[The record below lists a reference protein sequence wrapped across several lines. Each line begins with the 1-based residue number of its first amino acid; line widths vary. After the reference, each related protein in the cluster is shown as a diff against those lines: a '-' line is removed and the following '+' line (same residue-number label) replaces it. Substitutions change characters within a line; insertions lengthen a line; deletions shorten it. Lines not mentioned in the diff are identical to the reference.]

1 MTLQELKWP
10 GVVLVLGLLLI
21 IVEWNMAS
29 KKKEGVTFTDRQR
42 MKGIF
47 GVSVVLAVLVYFLAW
62 VA

>member
-29 KKKEGVTFTDRQR
+29 KKKDGVTFTDRQR
-42 MKGIF
+42 MKGIA
-47 GVSVVLAVLVYFLAW
+47 GVSLGLAVLVYLLIWFA
-62 VA
+62 

>member
-10 GVVLVLGLLLI
+10 GVVLMLGLLLI

-42 MKGIF
+42 MKGLA
-47 GVSVVLAVLVYFLAW
+47 GVSVALSVLVYFLIWFA
-62 VA
+62 

>member
-42 MKGIF
+42 MKGIA
-47 GVSVVLAVLVYFLAW
+47 GVSVALSVLVYFLIWFA
-62 VA
+62 

>member
-42 MKGIF
+42 MKGIA
-47 GVSVVLAVLVYFLAW
+47 GVSLALSVLVYFLIWFA
-62 VA
+62 

>member
-29 KKKEGVTFTDRQR
+29 KKKGGVTFTDRQR
-42 MKGIF
+42 MKGLA
-47 GVSVVLAVLVYFLAW
+47 GVSVALSILVYFLIWFA
-62 VA
+62 